1 MSAEPIPH
9 EMLLRHAGFL
19 RRLARDLVGD
29 PAAAEDA
36 VQEVWL
42 RALEKPPRHG
52 ANVRGWL
59 RVVLTN
65 LVRSKARGESRREAR
80 ERDRAVD
87 QAGELLATNPSDEAT
102 LRSVTEAVLTLEE
115 PLRSTVLQHY
125 LQGLTAAEIA
135 TRDNLPTSTVKSRLQ
150 RALEILRTRMKRTSG
165 DGWQASLLA
174 LTVPSKI
181 GKGVILMSLKTKLAI
196 ASVALIASIVVYRR
210 ITAEPES
217 TPESAHAVAALTPA
231 LEQTN
236 AEPQPVTATELSQP
250 RAQVPL
256 AAPAVAVD
264 PRPDTLLYGS
274 LLDPDGKPIQGAR
287 FESVGMTDKSGNP
300 RYVDAKSD
308 GAFAFH
314 AMPFGKYWMFA
325 EASGFVPGESAI
337 ELQVDQPH
345 LQHDI
350 TLQRAPQL
358 RIIATTP
365 EGEDLAAAL
374 EKAGP
379 QYHQWKGS
387 LVPLAT
393 AERPG
398 SWWTEMDG
406 NPNNPYGLGRYQA
419 EDPVMRTDPAAAE
432 KGFMG
437 VLTLTREPPLFVSL
451 LDYHRV
457 LQTREVQRGDTE
469 VRFVISADETA
480 ALLVTLRIRI
490 VDAGTL
496 EPIKGVSA
504 RVDSKNGGQGTRPSD
519 ENGMII
525 VQALDPGE
533 YEVRAT
539 SKDYASASRKILAQA
554 APNSDP
560 VQIALEPGVAF
571 EARVVDGNGAPFDAT
586 FSMGVLEGQPGD
598 LAFEP
603 NRGYGTRGGLL
614 QPWGLGRHMY
624 VLHTDNLGYA
634 KASDEERTK
643 WVSGNVLIDLRSGV
657 APANFEIRLK
667 PARRLVIVVKDDNAV
682 GLRFQVLDERGFG
695 VVADRLFRTAPF
707 GVSLPDGSY
716 KVQLLDS
723 NRKLLCEKPVTLGGS
738 GATVELS
745 R

>member
-1 MSAEPIPH
+1 
-9 EMLLRHAGFL
+9 MLLRHAGFL

-65 LVRSKARGESRREAR
+65 LVRSNARGESRREAR

-87 QAGELLATNPSDEAT
+87 TAGELLATNPSDEAT
-102 LRSVTEAVLTLEE
+102 LRSVTEAVLALEE

-125 LQGLTAAEIA
+125 FQGLTTAEIA
-135 TRDNLPTSTVKSRLQ
+135 TRDHLPVSTVKSRLQ
-150 RALEILRTRMKRTSG
+150 RALEMLRERMKRTNG
-165 DGWQASLLA
+165 DTWQAALLA
-174 LTVPSKI
+174 LTVPTKF
-181 GKGVILMSLKTKLAI
+181 GKGVILMSLKTKLAF
-196 ASVALIASIVVYRR
+196 AAVALIASLVVYRG
-210 ITAEPES
+210 ITS
-217 TPESAHAVAALTPA
+217 TPESALESGSTVVALPPAVERADAEPKPLGSTEPAQPRSQVSTPA
-231 LEQTN
+231 
-236 AEPQPVTATELSQP
+236 P
-250 RAQVPL
+250 
-256 AAPAVAVD
+256 AAPAN

-274 LLDPDGKPIQGAR
+274 LLDPEGKPILGAS
-287 FESVGMTDKSGNP
+287 FESIGITDKSGTP
-300 RYVDAKSD
+300 RTVDAKSD
-308 GAFAFH
+308 GSFAFH
-314 AMPFGKYWMFA
+314 AMPFGEYWMFA
-325 EASGFVPGESAI
+325 TVDGFVPSESSI
-337 ELQVDQPH
+337 ELRPDQPH

-358 RIIATTP
+358 KIFANTP
-365 EGEDLAAAL
+365 EGEDLAVAL

-379 QYHQWKGS
+379 QYHHWKGS
-387 LVPLAT
+387 LVPIAT
-393 AERPG
+393 AERPDT
-398 SWWTEMDG
+398 WWTEMDG
-406 NPNNPYGLGRYQA
+406 NPNNPFGLGQYRD
-419 EDPVMRTDPAAAE
+419 EDPVMRTDPVPAE

-437 VLTLTREPPLFVSL
+437 VLTLTSEPPLFVSL

-457 LQTREVQRGDTE
+457 LQTREVKRGDTA
-469 VRFVISADETA
+469 VRFVVSAEIA
-480 ALLVTLRIRI
+480 ALLVTLKIRI

-504 RVDSKNGGQGTRPSD
+504 MVDSKSGGRGTRPSD
-519 ENGMII
+519 ENGMIA
-525 VQALDPGE
+525 VKALDPGE
-533 YEVRAT
+533 YEVRVQ

-554 APNSDP
+554 PEDSDP

-586 FSMGVLEGQPGD
+586 FNMGVLEGQPGD
-598 LAFEP
+598 LVVEP
-603 NRGYGTRGGLL
+603 NRGIGTRGGLL
-614 QPWGLGRHMY
+614 QPWGFGRHLY
-624 VLHTDNLGYA
+624 VLRTDNHGYSR
-634 KASDEERTK
+634 ASDDERTK
-643 WVSGNVLIDLRSGV
+643 WVSGNVLVDLRSGM

-682 GLRFQVLDERGFG
+682 GLRFQVLDERGLG
-695 VVADRLFRTAPF
+695 VVGSRLFRTAPF

-723 NRKLLCEKPVTLGGS
+723 DRKLLCEKPVTLGGS